1 MHQNTIYDKRFYRE
15 FGERILWSLSS
26 SKYLSYDENDSFLL
40 YSIGNKPKNEDADV
54 SSVCG
59 DYFYLEVLTHL
70 QKILQQDRKMKY
82 L

>member
-1 MHQNTIYDKRFYRE
+1 
-15 FGERILWSLSS
+15 LCS
-26 SKYLSYDENDSFLL
+26 DENDSLVL
-40 YSIGNKPKNEDADV
+40 YSTGDKPKNEDADV

-59 DYFYLEVLTHL
+59 DYFYLDVLTRL